1 MSTETHKSTVDKPL
15 GHKDIRRAM
24 SYAHVLRRGSLG
36 LEVYRPLDFSVVTP
50 FGIELISK
58 LSRSR
63 LSRRL
68 GGPTARAGRVLGI
81 GLSIHLAHFRLNLS
95 PIIPPSTTQGGDYR
109 HPGALL
115 RIEPDSAAPALLQN
129 PMTICSKTLRSR
141 LRYRSM
147 AAIASRMSRSLSLGS
162 LIAGPPLEAHALGY
176 AA

>member
-1 MSTETHKSTVDKPL
+1 
-15 GHKDIRRAM
+15 M

-81 GLSIHLAHFRLNLS
+81 GLSIHLAHLRLNLS

-109 HPGALL
+109 HPGALP
-115 RIEPDSAAPALLQN
+115 RIEPDSAAPAHRAGAAPKPHDHLFEN
-129 PMTICSKTLRSR
+129 PSV
-141 LRYRSM
+141 
-147 AAIASRMSRSLSLGS
+147 AIAVSVNGSNRFQDAPQPFLGVS
-162 LIAGPPLEAHALGY
+162 HSGPPLEAHALGY

>member
-109 HPGALL
+109 HPGALP
-115 RIEPDSAAPALLQN
+115 RIKPDSAAPALLPGHHHAAPQN
-129 PMTICSKTLRSR
+129 SQRSQTYEPCSSSFLS
-141 LRYRSM
+141 S
-147 AAIASRMSRSLSLGS
+147 ASTAGLSKGMSC
-162 LIAGPPLEAHALGY
+162 
-176 AA
+176 